1 MFFYLSLDENLKVGL
16 KQMKQL
22 SGKILFL
29 FLLIGFSLGGYGQ
42 SLDQAKKWYNEGL
55 YEEAKP
61 AFERLV
67 IQSPNNSQYSLW
79 YGVCCFETG
88 DWEKAQKYL
97 LIAKNRK
104 VLDSYRYLA
113 AIYTS
118 SYRFAEAAK
127 IWEEYIA
134 EMTKK
139 KENTQAYEQ
148 QLERVE
154 KLVRMKARTEDVQI
168 IDSIVVNKDQ
178 ILSAYLLS
186 EDCGTLL
193 MYNDFFQS
201 AGQSE
206 STVYLNPKGDQAYYA
221 YQSYEEQYTL
231 FTQSKL
237 LDIWTDEK
245 ALFSTDLADNNYP
258 FVLGDG
264 LTLYFA
270 SKGNGSIGGYDLFVT
285 RYNTNTNSY
294 LMPEQLGMPFNSIAN
309 DYMMV
314 IDEAKGLGWFVSDR
328 NQPEGKACVYLYI
341 PNEFRKYLPESEN
354 DEWLIAR
361 ANLQSIRDTWQ
372 TGNDYTEQ
380 IRLAKTDLSLTEKK
394 IIRDF
399 EFIVNDRTIYY
410 TLNEFRSTE
419 AKAFYERVIGLR
431 QQANTL
437 EVNLYDKRQSYAQ
450 GNTTV
455 RDQLKP
461 SILQSE
467 IELRTL
473 LTQINEWEKR
483 ARNTENVS
491 LMN

>member
-1 MFFYLSLDENLKVGL
+1 
-16 KQMKQL
+16 MKLL
-22 SGKILFL
+22 SGKIGCIIV
-29 FLLIGFSLGGYGQ
+29 LIGLYSNIYAQ
-42 SLDQAKKWYNEGL
+42 SLDQAKKLYNEGL

-67 IQSPNNSQYSLW
+67 LQSPNNSSYSLW

-88 DWEKAQKYL
+88 DLENAEKYL

-104 VLDSYRYLA
+104 VMDSYRYLA
-113 AIYTS
+113 AIYTT

-127 IWEEYIA
+127 TWEEYIA

-154 KLVRMKARTEDVQI
+154 KLLRMKDKTEDVQI
-168 IDSIVVNKDQ
+168 IDSMVVNKDQ
-178 ILSAYLLS
+178 ILSSYYLS

-201 AGQSE
+201 SGQSE
-206 STVYLNPKGDQAYYA
+206 TTVYLNPKGDQAYYA
-221 YQSYEEQYTL
+221 HSSFDNRYAL

-237 LDIWTDEK
+237 LDTWTDEK
-245 ALFSTDLADNNYP
+245 AIFASDTADNNYP

-270 SKGNGSIGGYDLFVT
+270 SQGNGSIGGYDLFVT
-285 RYNTNTNSY
+285 RYNTNTNTY
-294 LMPEQLGMPFNSIAN
+294 LAPEQLGMPFNSTAN

-314 IDEAKGLGWFVSDR
+314 FDEAKRLGWFVSDR
-328 NQPEGKACVYLYI
+328 NQPEGKACVYLFI

-354 DEWLIAR
+354 DEWLTAR
-361 ANLQSIRDTWQ
+361 STLRSIRDTWQ
-372 TGNDYTEQ
+372 PGSDYTEQ
-380 IRLAKTDLSLTEKK
+380 IRLATTDLSLTEKK

-410 TLNEFRSTE
+410 TLNEFRNTD
-419 AKAFYERVIGLR
+419 AKTLYERVIGLR
-431 QQANTL
+431 QQATAL
-437 EVNLYDKRQSYAQ
+437 EVNLFEQRQTYSQ
-450 GNTTV
+450 GDTTV

-461 SILQSE
+461 SVLQSE
-467 IELRTL
+467 RELKAL
-473 LTQINEWEKR
+473 LLQINELEKR
-483 ARNTENVS
+483 ARNTEIVS
-491 LMN
+491 LRN

>member
-1 MFFYLSLDENLKVGL
+1 
-16 KQMKQL
+16 MKL
-22 SGKILFL
+22 LCGKIGYIII
-29 FLLIGFSLGGYGQ
+29 LIGLYSAVYAQ
-42 SLDQAKKWYNEGL
+42 SLDQAKKLYNEGL

-67 IQSPNNSQYSLW
+67 LQSPNNSSYSLW
-79 YGVCCFETG
+79 YGVCCFET
-88 DWEKAQKYL
+88 DDLENAEKYL

-104 VLDSYRYLA
+104 VLDSYRFLA

-139 KENTQAYEQ
+139 KENTQVYEQ

-154 KLVRMKARTEDVQI
+154 KLLRMKDKTEDVQI
-168 IDSIVVNKDQ
+168 IDSIVVYKDQ
-178 ILSAYLLS
+178 ILSTYFLS

-193 MYNDFFQS
+193 MYHDFFQS
-201 AGQSE
+201 PEQSE
-206 STVYLNPKGDQAYYA
+206 STVYLNPKGDMAFYA
-221 YQSYEEQYTL
+221 HLSFDGRYTL

-237 LDIWTDEK
+237 MDTWTDEK
-245 ALFSTDLADNNYP
+245 MIFTSDTADNNYP

-294 LMPEQLGMPFNSIAN
+294 LMPEQLGMPFNSTAN

-328 NQPEGKACVYLYI
+328 NQPEGKACVYLFI
-341 PNEFRKYLPESEN
+341 PNEYRKYLPESDN
-354 DEWLIAR
+354 DKWLITR
-361 ANLQSIRDTWQ
+361 AALQSISDTWQ
-372 TGNDYTEQ
+372 IGNDYSEQ
-380 IRLAKTDLSLTEKK
+380 IRLAKTDMATTEKK

-399 EFIVNDRTIYY
+399 EFIVNDRTVYY
-410 TLNEFRSTE
+410 TLNEFRSAE
-419 AKAFYERVIGLR
+419 AKTFFERVISLK
-431 QQANTL
+431 QQAHTL
-437 EVNLYDKRQSYAQ
+437 EISLFEKRQSFSQA
-450 GNTTV
+450 NTTV
-455 RDQLKP
+455 RDQLRP

-467 IELRTL
+467 TELKTL
-473 LTQINEWEKR
+473 LTQINEWEKK
-483 ARNTENVS
+483 ARNTENIS
-491 LMN
+491 LKN